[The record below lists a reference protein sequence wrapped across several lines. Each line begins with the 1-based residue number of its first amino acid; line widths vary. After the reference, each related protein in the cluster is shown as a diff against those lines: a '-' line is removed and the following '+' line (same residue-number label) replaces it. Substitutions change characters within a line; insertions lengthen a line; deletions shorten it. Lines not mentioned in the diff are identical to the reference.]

1 MVKIFE
7 CKRGIEDW
15 EGALIVGANDDT
27 QAENIC
33 KSIEIDTKFT
43 IKPLKLKL
51 GLIYDDKL
59 R

>member
-7 CKRGIEDW
+7 CKRGKEDW
-15 EGALIVGANDDT
+15 EGALIVGANNDV
-27 QAENIC
+27 QALNIC
-33 KSIEIDTKFT
+33 KSIEIETEFT

-51 GLIYDDKL
+51 GLIYNDFL